1 MKRRTRFALAMT
13 LVPVPFASCAPQVA
27 APRAREV
34 VGSSPSTVTPTDAP
48 GQDPT
53 TTIPEPE
60 APLVTLPPGPGPTTT
75 EPVEQSGGTPFPA
88 SSPSRTPAAGPASST
103 SDQWYRANTG
113 SLPPAYVYLCESGG
127 IVDNRRNP
135 LHRGKWQFSFG
146 TWRGVGGSGDPA
158 DASEAEQDYR
168 ASLLWDDGDGSGN
181 WSCF

>member
-1 MKRRTRFALAMT
+1 MSFPIAW
-13 LVPVPFASCAPQVA
+13 SGGCATVTAPKA
-27 APRAREV
+27 AKHVVEPMDAGGPAHNPDD
-34 VGSSPSTVTPTDAP
+34 VGS
-48 GQDPT
+48 T
-53 TTIPEPE
+53 TTTPEPE

-113 SLPPAYVYLCESGG
+113 SLPPDRVYLCESGG

-135 LHRGKWQFSFG
+135 LHRGKWQFSFA

-158 DASEAEQDYR
+158 DASEVEQDYR